1 MLRDLNNLVIRYY
14 KENIDVIQNYLWRT
28 LQVFGKQGTSFV
40 IFLIATNYLTKTDM
54 GVYNYIISFITLLSI
69 FADLGVSTATS
80 KYVAE
85 YAVTSKKKLRRVL
98 FNSASMILLLTVVTT
113 VVTLIFGRSW
123 LGENY
128 QYFVYALPILALSPL
143 TSLYD
148 GIYRGEKKFKE
159 LAFYAVG
166 VGVFATALSIPI
178 ITAYGLYGAI
188 IAQIILYAVL
198 LIVMAVQYRDFEMKF
213 DKVVIKDIFSYSLA
227 FGIATIGFYLFSR
240 VNLVILGQ
248 YGYFEEIAYYEL
260 LNKIFYISL
269 LPFTILGQVI
279 APYITQIY
287 AKKDYKAIMSTY
299 KKTVMIMSVLAVLF
313 FISSLFF
320 APIGV
325 NLFAPEYYGGPMWV
339 LLIPMA
345 LVYAG
350 LIFSAPINSGIIV
363 STGYAGISTWLNIIT
378 GVINVAL
385 SIWFIERMGYVGSVY
400 AMLISQSFA
409 IVVLNWIYY
418 KKIKILTMLDETA

>member
-1 MLRDLNNLVIRYY
+1 MFREFKKIITGYY
-14 KENIDVIQNYLWRT
+14 KDNTDVIQNYLWRT

-40 IFLIATNYLTKTDM
+40 IFLIATNFLTKTDM
-54 GVYNYIISFITLLSI
+54 GIYNYIISFITLLSI

-85 YAVTSKKKLRRVL
+85 YAVTSQKKLRRVL
-98 FNSASMILLLTVVTT
+98 FNSASMILLLTIATSIVTF
-113 VVTLIFGRSW
+113 IFGRTW
-123 LGENY
+123 LGDNY
-128 QYFVYALPILALSPL
+128 QYFVYSLPILALSPL

-159 LAFYAVG
+159 LAIYAVG
-166 VGVFATALSIPI
+166 VGVVATLLSIPI
-178 ITAYGLYGAI
+178 INNYGLNGAI
-188 IAQIILYAVL
+188 IAQIVLYAAL
-198 LIVMAVQYRDFEMKF
+198 LIIMAAQYRDFEMKF
-213 DKVVIKDIFSYSLA
+213 DKVVIKEIFSYSLA

-248 YGYFEEIAYYEL
+248 YGFFEEIAYYEL

-279 APYITQIY
+279 APYITQIF
-287 AKKDYKAIMSTY
+287 AKKDYTRVLDTY
-299 KKTVMIMSVLAVLF
+299 KKTVAVMLVLSVLF
-313 FISSLFF
+313 FLCSIFL

-325 NLFAPEYYGGPMWV
+325 NLFAPEYYGGPMWI

-350 LIFSAPINSGIIV
+350 LIFGAPINSGIIV
-363 STGYAGISTWLNIIT
+363 ATGYAGISTWLNVIT
-378 GVINVAL
+378 GIVNVAL
-385 SIWFIERMGYVGSVY
+385 SIWLIDRMGYVGSVY
-400 AMLISQSFA
+400 AMLISQSVA
-409 IVVLNWIYY
+409 IVVLNSIYY
-418 KKIKILTMLDETA
+418 RKIKVLSLLNETA